1 MFYSLTPPKILSR
14 PGLIQQ
20 NSSVAFHYLSS
31 QETQRV
37 LEKKNIY
44 IAKHVLLIKIQFGDN
59 LIHLWP
65 PLQHTQK
72 TFYAKVPLQYLLVTV
87 QFSYSLSHH
96 TFTIYKGHII
106 QSIFS
111 FNSLWVLSAGQ
122 STASQLRVS
131 VQIASSS
138 FCCGCKSKTTAKH
151 ADNDCSQL
159 HQSKYETQPPP
170 QTLLN
175 QHYIQQPS
183 FKR

>member
-37 LEKKNIY
+37 LEKIYIY

-111 FNSLWVLSAGQ
+111 FNFLWILSAGQ
-122 STASQLRVS
+122 STASSLQSSEFQFRLRLPRSAV
-131 VQIASSS
+131 
-138 FCCGCKSKTTAKH
+138 GAK
-151 ADNDCSQL
+151 A
-159 HQSKYETQPPP
+159 KPP
-170 QTLLN
+170 QNMLITIILSYIRASMKLN
-175 QHYIQQPS
+175 HPPKH
-183 FKR
+183 F